1 MKNTLKF
8 SAALLSAFAMLFLS
22 GCQTTPSVTTD
33 VTEFGAVGDG
43 MTLNTKALQSVI
55 DTCPK
60 GGVVY
65 VPPGQYV
72 TGTLWL
78 KSDME
83 LRIAEGAELLGSTN
97 IDDYSRD
104 NQGAI
109 EAPAFDECLIYAEN
123 AKNVSITGGGVID
136 GRGTKE
142 NFPIGE
148 RVAYNDRPMLI
159 RFVDCDGVLFE
170 NITFKNA
177 ASWCTHL
184 VDTDNIVARNVTIDS
199 QVNRNND
206 GFDIDGCKNVLIEDC
221 DIRTGDDGICPK
233 STTTRLTENI
243 VVRNCRVTSHTSAF
257 KCGTSSRGGFKN
269 IHVTDSEFYNVG
281 MGAIKLQIVDG
292 GMMEDI
298 LIENI
303 KITGSE
309 GPIFVR
315 LGSRGR
321 EYDKPTEQIQGKD
334 AKPEGVP
341 TGTMKGITIRN
352 IDAEIVTE
360 DRARSGMMITGVP
373 GHYIEDVLLENITIS
388 YPGGGTAEE
397 AKKVV
402 DEDIARYP
410 EQFFFGVL
418 PSWGAY
424 VRHAKNV
431 EFKNVNMT
439 TRAPDAREEIV
450 LVNVENFANTPQ

>member
-1 MKNTLKF
+1 MKKYSIF
-8 SAALLSAFAMLFLS
+8 CAALLSAFAMFFFTA
-22 GCQTTPSVTTD
+22 CQSTRSVSTD
-33 VTEFGAVGDG
+33 VTDVGAVGDG
-43 MTLNTKALQSVI
+43 VTLNTKALQAAI
-55 DTCPK
+55 DACPK
-60 GGVVY
+60 GGVVL
-65 VPPGQYV
+65 VPAGQYV

-83 LRIAEGAELLGSTN
+83 LRLAEGAVLLGSTN

-159 RFVDCDGVLFE
+159 RFVDCDGVTFE
-170 NITFKNA
+170 NVSFMNA

-184 VDTDNIVARNVTIDS
+184 VNCDNVVARNVTIDS

-206 GFDIDGCKNVLIEDC
+206 GFDLDGCKNVLIEDC
-221 DIRTGDDGICPK
+221 DIRTGDDSICPK
-233 STTTRLTENI
+233 STTERLCENI
-243 VVRNCRVTSHTSAF
+243 VVRNCRITSHTSAF

-269 IHVTDSEFYNVG
+269 LHVYDCEFYDVG

-292 GMMEDI
+292 GMMEDV
-298 LIENI
+298 LIEDI

-309 GPIFVR
+309 GPLFVR

-341 TGTMKGITIRN
+341 TGSMKGITIRN
-352 IDAEIVTE
+352 ITAEVVTE
-360 DRARSGMMITGVP
+360 DRKRSGIMITGVP

-397 AKKVV
+397 AKNVV

-424 VRHAKNV
+424 IRHAKNV
-431 EFKNVNMT
+431 EFKNVNMY
-439 TRAPDAREEIV
+439 TRAPDARQRLV
-450 LVNVENFANTPQ
+450 LEDVVDFKE

>member
-1 MKNTLKF
+1 MKKYSIF
-8 SAALLSAFAMLFLS
+8 CAALLSAFAMFFFTA
-22 GCQTTPSVTTD
+22 CQSTRSVSTD
-33 VTEFGAVGDG
+33 VTEVGAVGDG
-43 MTLNTKALQSVI
+43 VTLNTKALQAAI
-55 DTCPK
+55 DACPK
-60 GGVVY
+60 GGVVL
-65 VPPGQYV
+65 VPAGQYV

-83 LRIAEGAELLGSTN
+83 LRLAEGAVLLGSTN

-142 NFPIGE
+142 HFPIGD
-148 RVAYNDRPMLI
+148 RKAYNDRPMLI
-159 RFVDCDGVLFE
+159 RFVDCDGVTFE
-170 NITFKNA
+170 NVSFMNA

-184 VDTDNIVARNVTIDS
+184 VNCDNVVARNVTIDS

-206 GFDIDGCKNVLIEDC
+206 GFDLDGCKNVLIEDC
-221 DIRTGDDGICPK
+221 DIRTGDDSICPK
-233 STTTRLTENI
+233 STTERLCENI
-243 VVRNCRVTSHTSAF
+243 VVRNCRITSHTSAF

-269 IHVTDSEFYNVG
+269 LHVYDCEFYDVG

-292 GMMEDI
+292 GMMEDV
-298 LIENI
+298 LIEDI

-309 GPIFVR
+309 GPLFVR

-341 TGTMKGITIRN
+341 TGSMKGITIRN
-352 IDAEIVTE
+352 ITAEVVTE
-360 DRARSGMMITGVP
+360 DRKRSGIMITGVP
-373 GHYIEDVLLENITIS
+373 DHYIEDVLLENITIS

-397 AKKVV
+397 AKNVV

-424 VRHAKNV
+424 IRHAKNV
-431 EFKNVNMT
+431 EFKNVNMY
-439 TRAPDAREEIV
+439 TRAPDARQRLV
-450 LVNVENFANTPQ
+450 LEDVVDFKE

>member
-1 MKNTLKF
+1 MNNALKF
-8 SAALLSAFAMLFLS
+8 SAMLLSAFAMLVLTA
-22 GCQTTPSVTTD
+22 CQTTRLVSTD
-33 VTEFGAVGDG
+33 AVDFGAVGDG
-43 MTLNTKALQSVI
+43 VTLNTKALQSAI
-55 DTCPK
+55 DACPK

-65 VPPGQYV
+65 VPPGHYV

-83 LRIAEGAELLGSTN
+83 LRIAEGAELLGSTH

-123 AKNVSITGGGVID
+123 ARNVSITGGGVID

-142 NFPIGE
+142 NFPIGK
-148 RVAYNDRPMLI
+148 RTAYHDRPMLV
-159 RFVDCDGVLFE
+159 RFVDCDGVTFE
-170 NITFKNA
+170 NVTFKNA

-184 VDTDNIVARNVTIDS
+184 VNCDNVIAREVTIDS

-206 GFDIDGCKNVLIEDC
+206 GFDLDGCKNVLIEDC
-221 DIRTGDDGICPK
+221 DIRTGDDSICPK
-233 STTTRLTENI
+233 STTTRLTENV

-269 IHVTDSEFYNVG
+269 IRVSDCEFYDVG

-292 GMMEDI
+292 GTMEAI

-309 GPIFVR
+309 GPLFVR

-321 EYDKPTEQIQGKD
+321 QYDKPTEQIQGKD

-341 TGTMKGITIRN
+341 TGSMKGITIRN

-360 DRARSGMMITGVP
+360 DRARSGIMITGVP
-373 GHYIEDVLLENITIS
+373 GHNIEDVLLENITIS

-431 EFKNVNMT
+431 EFKNVKMT
-439 TRAPDAREEIV
+439 TRAPDAREKV
-450 LVNVENFANTPQ
+450 KLKNVEGFVYE

>member
-1 MKNTLKF
+1 MKNTFKL
-8 SAALLSAFAMLFLS
+8 SAALLSAFAMFFFTA
-22 GCQTTPSVTTD
+22 CQTTKPVSTD
-33 VTEFGAVGDG
+33 VTDFGSVGDG
-43 MTLNTKALQSVI
+43 VTLNTKALQSAI
-55 DTCPK
+55 DACPK

-78 KSDME
+78 KSNME

-159 RFVDCDGVLFE
+159 RFVDCDGVTFE
-170 NITFKNA
+170 NVTFKNA

-184 VDTDNIVARNVTIDS
+184 VDCDNVVVRKVTIDS

-221 DIRTGDDGICPK
+221 DIRTGDDSICPK
-233 STTTRLTENI
+233 STTERLCENI
-243 VVRNCRVTSHTSAF
+243 LVRNCRVTSHTSAF

-269 IHVTDSEFYNVG
+269 IHVYDSEFYNVG

-298 LIENI
+298 TIENI

-309 GPIFVR
+309 GPLFVR
-315 LGSRGR
+315 
-321 EYDKPTEQIQGKD
+321 
-334 AKPEGVP
+334 
-341 TGTMKGITIRN
+341 
-352 IDAEIVTE
+352 
-360 DRARSGMMITGVP
+360 
-373 GHYIEDVLLENITIS
+373 
-388 YPGGGTAEE
+388 
-397 AKKVV
+397 
-402 DEDIARYP
+402 
-410 EQFFFGVL
+410 
-418 PSWGAY
+418 
-424 VRHAKNV
+424 
-431 EFKNVNMT
+431 
-439 TRAPDAREEIV
+439 
-450 LVNVENFANTPQ
+450 